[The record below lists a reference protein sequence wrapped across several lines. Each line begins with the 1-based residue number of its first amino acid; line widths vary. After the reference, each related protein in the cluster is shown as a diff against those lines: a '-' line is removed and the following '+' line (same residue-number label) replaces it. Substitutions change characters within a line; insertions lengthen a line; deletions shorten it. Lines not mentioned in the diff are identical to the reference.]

1 MSNIVGEPFDEYVNK
16 QIKDRQK
23 THGQGLNSNR
33 DKNTLSYLHSKTSW
47 IKLTSGVT
55 IAGDNNTALDRLSTI
70 GLSDT
75 SLLGTGLAKQFI
87 LFNGTSDTSGQPYSG
102 INLSS
107 YGILSKVTYGIG
119 GLEQGFRPMPGI
131 TSTET
136 KFRNRGSI
144 REGTINIKA
153 FNKAQLEIIDI
164 LYLRLG
170 FPMLLEWGHSIIVG
184 ANGVID
190 VNPNYSISN
199 DLLLSKYTKDTEV
212 LTALEDKRKSSGGN
226 YDGMWSKVVNFDWTL
241 NKDNSYNITL
251 KLISVGAIV
260 ESFKVNLLTDT
271 SISEDLGKGEKQD
284 EVKANQGKK
293 WIDRYKSTNTIG
305 KIFFEKFPLT
315 TSGLLGE
322 ENTLQEI
329 KSSEDK
335 NYIILGSE
343 DANLYCVRFGEFLK
357 ILESVLP
364 CDAKTGEPLVKMIEI
379 DDTTKEEK
387 PQYMYTEVFQISGD
401 ARICYIGGFSLQGDN
416 EYSHIKAEILA
427 EINEYS
433 FKISPP
439 GKSVVLG
446 NINNIYV
453 NAEFILSKL
462 ISLQDTET
470 NEVLLIDLLKDIVSS
485 INGALGGINQL
496 EVIVDENIN
505 TVKIIDSTPLADD
518 TFEETEKLSEPFVVI
533 GYDGSNAGFVKDVS
547 IKTELT
553 NASMAM
559 MTIGATANGAMV
571 GEDATAFSKW
581 NEGLKPIIHETLTY
595 KPLNTV
601 PAPPIKTNSK
611 LIAEAI
617 EQSKELASSYE
628 EYLTERYTDENGTE
642 IDIEPDQ
649 SDTTKEIVTNFLKHV
664 KYLKTLQKKI
674 NNDITPTSTSS
685 KGFLPLN
692 LSMTLDGMSG
702 IKIYQK
708 LQINANFLPVTY
720 PGILKFIIKGVTNK
734 IDKDGWTTTLE
745 TISTPVIEDGVNGGP
760 LGGANQSSGGG
771 GGGGSQGTNQF
782 IDKIILHHT
791 VTDRIGPLDSVHYA
805 INYDG
810 TINKNPWF
818 AQNGS
823 DLAKFE
829 LQNFPASN
837 DLNYRSIAIEIA
849 TDGRL
854 NKKGG
859 GWKPGDPIPE
869 SWYRESD
876 NYSTNKYVNS
886 YGRDVISFDH
896 KWEGTYV
903 YSDFLPAQMTALQT
917 LITGIC
923 NRHPKIKPG
932 FLGKDVYAMVF
943 GGAPMAS
950 THTKVTGD
958 PGPGIYGHGR
968 AREGTH
974 VDTFPSPK
982 LVQMLI
988 NLGMAGTL
996 LPVRKLN

>member
-16 QIKDRQK
+16 QIRDRQK
-23 THGQGLNSNR
+23 IHGQGLNNNR

-55 IAGDNNTALDRLSTI
+55 IKGENSTALLRLGTI

-75 SLLGTGLAKQFI
+75 KLLDTGLAKQFI

-102 INLSS
+102 INLSDH
-107 YGILSKVTYGIG
+107 GILSKVTYGIG

-131 TSTET
+131 TSAET

-184 ANGVID
+184 ANGAVD

-199 DLLLSKYTKDTEV
+199 DLLNIKFTKDTEV
-212 LTALEDKRKSSGGN
+212 LKALEDKRMSSGGN
-226 YDGMWSKVVNFDWTL
+226 YDGMWSKVVNFEWTL
-241 NKDNSYNITL
+241 NKDNSYDITL
-251 KLISVGAIV
+251 KLISVGAVV

-271 SISEDLGKGEKQD
+271 AIAENLKKTQTD
-284 EVKANQGKK
+284 EEEVEANQGLK

-305 KIFFEKFPLT
+305 KIFFEKFPKYVDPNLAK
-315 TSGLLGE
+315 
-322 ENTLQEI
+322 I
-329 KSSEDK
+329 DASSDK
-335 NYIILGSE
+335 NYIVLGSE
-343 DANLYCVRFGEFLK
+343 DANLYYVRFGEFLR

-364 CDAKTGEPLVKMIEI
+364 CDAITGEPLVKMIEI
-379 DDTTKEEK
+379 DDTTKKEK

-401 ARICYIGGFSLQGDN
+401 ARICYIGGFSLQG
-416 EYSHIKAEILA
+416 EAPYSYIKAEIVS

-462 ISLQDTET
+462 ISLQDIET

-485 INGALGGINQL
+485 INGALGGINSL

-505 TVKIIDSTPLADD
+505 TVKIIDSTPVKDD
-518 TFEETEKLSEPFVVI
+518 TFQETEKPSEPFVVM
-533 GYDGSNAGFVKDVS
+533 GYNKSNAGFVKDVS

-581 NEGLKPIIHETLTY
+581 NEGLKPIIHEALTY
-595 KPLNTV
+595 KPLN
-601 PAPPIKTNSK
+601 AGPPLSIKTPEQ
-611 LIAEAI
+611 LFYEAI
-617 EQSKELASSYE
+617 EQSKELVISYK
-628 EYLTERYTDENGTE
+628 EYLTERYVASSWTLGEE
-642 IDIEPDQ
+642 VDIEADQ

-664 KYLKTLQKKI
+664 NYLKTQLKKLVY
-674 NNDITPTSTSS
+674 DTTPTSTSS

-692 LSMTLDGMSG
+692 LSMTMDGMSG

-708 LQINANFLPVTY
+708 LQINTDFLPVTY
-720 PGILKFIIKGVTNK
+720 PNILKFIIKGVTNK

-745 TISTPVIEDGVNGGP
+745 TISTPVIEDDVNGGP
-760 LGGANQSSGGG
+760 LGGARRGSGG
-771 GGGGSQGTNQF
+771 GGGGSQGLNAF
-782 IDKIILHHT
+782 IDTIILHHT
-791 VTDRIGPLDSVHYA
+791 VTDTFTGRGSPYVHYT
-805 INYDG
+805 IDFDG
-810 TINKNPWF
+810 TVNKNPWF

-829 LQNFPASN
+829 LQNFPASDN
-837 DLNYRSIAIEIA
+837 LNYRSIAIEIA

-876 NYSTNKYVNS
+876 TYSTNKYVNPH
-886 YGRDVISFDH
+886 GRDVISFDF

-903 YSDFLPAQMTALQT
+903 YSDFLPAQISALQT

-923 NRHPKIKPG
+923 NRHHQIKPG

-943 GGAPMAS
+943 GAS
-950 THTKVTGD
+950 PRAFTHTNASND
-958 PGPGIYGHGR
+958 PGPGIYSHGR
-968 AREGTH
+968 STGTH

-988 NLGMAGTL
+988 NLGMAGVL